1 MRLTVTEDHKGEG
14 NFPTFPAGST
24 ITNIAPCK
32 RFKNWVEGTVEEY
45 TTYFPTDY
53 IKQGKL
59 ICNYNPTELIV
70 FQDST
75 VNLLQVVY
83 EWALVEDEA
92 GTIGWLPFE
101 KLKSLDEN

>member
-14 NFPTFPAGST
+14 EFPTFSVGST

-32 RFKNWVEGTVEEY
+32 KFKNWVEGTVEQY

-53 IKQGKL
+53 IKNDKL
-59 ICNYNPTELIV
+59 ICNYNPTELIAR
-70 FQDST
+70 QGSA

-83 EWALVEDEA
+83 EWALVENETGA
-92 GTIGWLPFE
+92 IGWLPFE
-101 KLKSLDEN
+101 KLRSLDEN